1 MKYELYDESA
11 VSQMHSRGIAL
22 VRRDCAA
29 LVRNALRSTL
39 NLMLQPEVNEAAVLA
54 NAVECVRLVAAS
66 ARTVHNV
73 TRPDEHLPLSDFELS
88 GGLSKN
94 LDEYDSL
101 NAQAAVASRLMELF
115 PLEKLGKGTRVTFV
129 HRAEHSKAKRRD
141 QATLV
146 ADLVQERW
154 PLDVDYYTKAV
165 LRKLCPVLSALYVND
180 EKHSLTH
187 QMYGGGA
194 VEVMHPRAS
203 ERNALVG
210 QTTAERLLRAA
221 LADATRGSVK
231 MCDEKAAP
239 PARMLTLAAFAR
251 PPPAAAV
258 AAKKPAGA
266 EKRKVVSGASDAFA
280 ALMAGST
287 AARTAQ
293 GAGDKRA
300 KLGGAADRRRLLR
313 RTQVHSWTP
322 GRGAGRLYLITRH
335 SGL

>member
-1 MKYELYDESA
+1 MPFLLWRRKLYAGMKYESYDESA

-101 NAQAAVASRLMELF
+101 NAQGAVASRLMELF

-141 QATLV
+141 QTTLV

-165 LRKLCPVLSALYVND
+165 LRKLCPVLSALYVDD
-180 EKHSLTH
+180 EKRSLTH

-194 VEVMHPRAS
+194 VEVMHKRAS

-210 QTTAERLLRAA
+210 ETTAERLLRAA
-221 LADATRGSVK
+221 LADANRGSVK

-239 PARMLTLAAFAR
+239 PARMLTTAVFAR

-258 AAKKPAGA
+258 VAKKPAGA

-280 ALMAGST
+280 ALMAGSA
-287 AARTAQ
+287 AART
-293 GAGDKRA
+293 AGDKRA
-300 KLGGAADRRRLLR
+300 KPGGAADRTL
-313 RTQVHSWTP
+313 H
-322 GRGAGRLYLITRH
+322 AM
-335 SGL
+335 

>member
-1 MKYELYDESA
+1 MPFLLWRRKLYAGMKYESYDESA

-66 ARTVHNV
+66 ARTVHNDP
-73 TRPDEHLPLSDFELS
+73 RPDEHLPLSDFELS

-101 NAQAAVASRLMELF
+101 NAQGAVATRLMELF
-115 PLEKLGKGTRVTFV
+115 PLEKLGKGTRVTYV
-129 HRAEHSKAKRRD
+129 YRAEHAKTKRRD

-146 ADLVQERW
+146 ADLVQERC
-154 PLDVDYYTKAV
+154 PLNVDYYTEAM
-165 LRKLCPVLSALYVND
+165 LRKLCPVLSALFVEE
-180 EKHSLTH
+180 EKRSLTH
-187 QMYGGGA
+187 QSLGGGTA
-194 VEVMHPRAS
+194 EVQHRRAA

-210 QTTAERLLRAA
+210 QTTAEKRMRAA
-221 LADATRGSVK
+221 LAAAARGSVK
-231 MCDEKAAP
+231 TRDENGDAP

-251 PPPAAAV
+251 PAAAV
-258 AAKKPAGA
+258 AATVKKPAGG
-266 EKRKVVSGASDAFA
+266 EKRKVVSGARDAFA
-280 ALMAGST
+280 VLMAGST

-293 GAGDKRA
+293 GSGNKKA
-300 KLGGAADRRRLLR
+300 KTGSTKDRTL
-313 RTQVHSWTP
+313 H
-322 GRGAGRLYLITRH
+322 AM
-335 SGL
+335 